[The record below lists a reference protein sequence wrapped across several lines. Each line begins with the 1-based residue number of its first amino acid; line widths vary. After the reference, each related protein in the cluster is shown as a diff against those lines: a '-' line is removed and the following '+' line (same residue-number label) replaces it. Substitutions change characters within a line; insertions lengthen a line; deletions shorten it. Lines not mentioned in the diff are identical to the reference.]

1 MKYPNQ
7 SKSLVQPS
15 PFWTSAAQHFVN
27 GSGDFLTENFMYL
40 NKAVDFTLASCFLPN
55 QKLLNYGL
63 KTEAENVIVEAQSS
77 FLIFVREV
85 KSLPYER
92 KFGVLINQR
101 FFNHDDRYVY
111 E

>member
-1 MKYPNQ
+1 
-7 SKSLVQPS
+7 
-15 PFWTSAAQHFVN
+15 
-27 GSGDFLTENFMYL
+27 MYL
-40 NKAVDFTLASCFLPN
+40 NTLFDFVLASCFVPN
-55 QKLLNYGL
+55 QKLLEYGL
-63 KTEAENVIVEAQSS
+63 KTEGENVVVEAQSS

-101 FFNHDDRYVY
+101 FFNPDDRHTY

>member
-1 MKYPNQ
+1 
-7 SKSLVQPS
+7 
-15 PFWTSAAQHFVN
+15 
-27 GSGDFLTENFMYL
+27 MYL
-40 NKAVDFTLASCFLPN
+40 NTLFDFVLASCFVPN
-55 QKLLNYGL
+55 QKLLEYGL
-63 KTEAENVIVEAQSS
+63 KTEGENVVVEAQSS

-101 FFNHDDRYVY
+101 FFNPDDRYTY